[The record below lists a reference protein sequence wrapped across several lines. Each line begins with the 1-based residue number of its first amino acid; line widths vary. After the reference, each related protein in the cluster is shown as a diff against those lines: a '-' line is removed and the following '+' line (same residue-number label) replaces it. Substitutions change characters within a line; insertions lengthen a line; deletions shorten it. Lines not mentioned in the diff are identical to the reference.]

1 MKNKKSLIKRLIQRL
16 APCLLGALLMPGTAQ
31 AVNYYWTNGSGDG
44 VYTNKL
50 NWSPNALPET
60 TDYTADVV
68 IFGTQGG
75 TPTTVTRIAYATP
88 NWATTPNLLHVRFDT
103 AGWTF
108 TSSINI
114 ENLNTLNSYGSGTNT
129 VNFSW
134 QQKDNQT
141 WTVGLGNTLYLA
153 KSFYARNKTITLNGG
168 GTLFCSS
175 PFDGYGSGNTY
186 GIKIQNATLK
196 INGNTTSSAVG
207 LVWIDKQEARLQ
219 LKTTVAIAK
228 ALIGPTNRIR
238 DNVGFGLKVAD
249 IGGGYVEISPK
260 ILGSLIEVQ

>member
-1 MKNKKSLIKRLIQRL
+1 MVFRLK
-16 APCLLGALLMPGTAQ
+16 CH
-31 AVNYYWTNGSGDG
+31 
-44 VYTNKL
+44 
-50 NWSPNALPET
+50 
-60 TDYTADVV
+60 
-68 IFGTQGG
+68 G
-75 TPTTVTRIAYATP
+75 TPHPAFDNAATP
-88 NWATTPNLLHVRFDT
+88 LAARRQ
-103 AGWTF
+103 
-108 TSSINI
+108 
-114 ENLNTLNSYGSGTNT
+114 GTDPKI
-129 VNFSW
+129 V
-134 QQKDNQT
+134 
-141 WTVGLGNTLYLA
+141 LYLA
-153 KSFYARNKTITLNGG
+153 KSFYARNKTITLTGG